1 MFRMITKSWHCI
13 FVVDPYL
20 HIFIPVEYFL
30 VFLIEVS
37 SSEDLKEPE
46 NEAAE
51 ISQPSLILDKPISD
65 PFQSLG
71 SQLTISHLG
80 ATWSSFHQITS
91 NHFSVHLRSLHLQ
104 LRPSEELRPSGGRRH
119 CAGHCSRRSTWPRW
133 SHWEA
138 GGGVNIR
145 VVHLWQIAKKTWS
158 GVYMFEELECPW
170 LEEGPT

>member
-1 MFRMITKSWHCI
+1 
-13 FVVDPYL
+13 
-20 HIFIPVEYFL
+20 

-91 NHFSVHLRSLHLQ
+91 NHFSVHLLIISDHFIFNSDHLERGTQ
-104 LRPSEELRPSGGRRH
+104 TIWREATLCWPLLPQVDLAPLIPLRG
-119 CAGHCSRRSTWPRW
+119 
-133 SHWEA
+133 
-138 GGGVNIR
+138 
-145 VVHLWQIAKKTWS
+145 WS

-170 LEEGPT
+170 LE